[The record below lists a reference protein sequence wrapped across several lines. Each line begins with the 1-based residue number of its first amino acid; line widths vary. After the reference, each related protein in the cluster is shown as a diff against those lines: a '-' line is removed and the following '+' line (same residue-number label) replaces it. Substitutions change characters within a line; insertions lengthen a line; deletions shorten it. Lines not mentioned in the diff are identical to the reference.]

1 MQSGRQCIP
10 LPNHCAL
17 LTSGFQD
24 GRRGSQATGSCKAAR
39 FGGRR
44 YRTGFFV
51 CSASRFTTF
60 QGKLK
65 VVVDSVYGFEDALG
79 AYERIMT
86 SRATGK
92 VVVKVDGSL

>member
-1 MQSGRQCIP
+1 
-10 LPNHCAL
+10 
-17 LTSGFQD
+17 
-24 GRRGSQATGSCKAAR
+24 
-39 FGGRR
+39 
-44 YRTGFFV
+44 V
-51 CSASRFTTF
+51 CSASRFTAF

-65 VVVDSVYGFEDALG
+65 LVVDSVYRFEDALG